1 MGRNAN
7 GTGNQSAGPRLYL
20 VGEGESEI
28 GHRPPQEMHRYREGA
43 LAQFLARALTGSSW
57 DYRDQFPFRVVD
69 AQKWSNV
76 PLHHMGDRK
85 RMTFAQLA
93 SMSTTEHRVRAVL
106 VAAKMKGADCVVIL
120 LDQEKTNIPDARE
133 KVLGGHK
140 AYLAAR
146 ATAGRPGTD
155 PAPGLV
161 VGAPS
166 RCLETWLLVDPEARK
181 TVLGSSEPDPFSTQ
195 PEERPAPQELKLHL
209 RNSCQ
214 VAHLKVHEARRM
226 LAAAARPE
234 TLKKRCPKAYG
245 PFLDDIKR
253 ELAPLAKN

>member
-7 GTGNQSAGPRLYL
+7 GTGDKSAKPRLYL

-28 GHRPPQEMHRYREGA
+28 GHRPPQEMHRYQEGA
-43 LAQFLARALTGSSW
+43 LAQFLARVLIGASW
-57 DYRDQFPFRVVD
+57 DHQDELPFGAVD
-69 AQKWSNV
+69 AMKWSNV
-76 PLHHMGDRK
+76 PLHHVGGRK
-85 RMTFAQLA
+85 RMTYAQLA
-93 SMSTTEHRVRAVL
+93 STSTTERRVQALL

-120 LDQEKTNIPDARE
+120 LDREKTNLPDVRE

-146 ATAGRPGTD
+146 ATAGLPATD

-161 VGAPS
+161 VGVPC
-166 RCLETWLLVDPEARK
+166 RCLETWLLADPEARK

-214 VAHLKVHEARRM
+214 AAHLKVHEARRM

-234 TLKKRCPKAYG
+234 TLNRRCPRSYV
-245 PFLDDIKR
+245 PFLEGIKR
-253 ELAPLAKN
+253 ELMHTTRG